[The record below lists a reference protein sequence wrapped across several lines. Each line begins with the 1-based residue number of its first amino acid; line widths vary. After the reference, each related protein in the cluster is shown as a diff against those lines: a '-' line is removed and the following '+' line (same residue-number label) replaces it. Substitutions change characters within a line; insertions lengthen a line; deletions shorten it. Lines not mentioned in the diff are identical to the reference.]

1 MLAACRWATK
11 ALLPPDPP
19 CPLAV
24 DPPALPEEQLVGLAP
39 APAGVA
45 LGDLAQTV
53 AELVLLWRGRL
64 GQRRWVERCWPTTLQ
79 ARRSETP
86 KRSVRATTAHRRAS
100 GQKFPS
106 ANSLSMSMLS
116 A

>member
-1 MLAACRWATK
+1 M
-11 ALLPPDPP
+11 
-19 CPLAV
+19 
-24 DPPALPEEQLVGLAP
+24 GLAP

-64 GQRRWVERCWPTTLQ
+64 GAAALGGAVLAHHVAGSALRDPETLGQ
-79 ARRSETP
+79 GHHGPPAALR
-86 KRSVRATTAHRRAS
+86 